1 MARLGSNVVINW
13 SDDQMGLN
21 QEKKRGKNKP
31 FSPLVYLRF
40 NWHLSMLA
48 NISAKMQLFVQ
59 ASSWWWWICTHLLL
73 INSTYG
79 YKKAIYLLVWIREE
93 SK

>member
-1 MARLGSNVVINW
+1 
-13 SDDQMGLN
+13 
-21 QEKKRGKNKP
+21 
-31 FSPLVYLRF
+31 
-40 NWHLSMLA
+40 MLA